1 LLLTIYYIFRGEILV
16 KILAISHSLWF
27 GGALISTL
35 EFFNEIKNNLK
46 GYDIELKVMIC
57 KGFNDA
63 VISKLS
69 SMHIEYYEAPCY
81 IIMGYPVLEV
91 HKFRKLVEWA
101 DIVWITD
108 VEYLVVPQM
117 IKRIKNVPIVAHLHS
132 YALVCPW
139 WGALYGFKELC
150 LERCSVRRITKC
162 KQGINL
168 ELARIG
174 LLGDARARLYWL
186 LDFVKGPLDFFRWS
200 RLMNG
205 VAESID
211 GFIAVSK
218 ALWDIHVHHL
228 PSLGDKPF
236 SIVYNP
242 VTEPLK
248 HVKPDPRKPYGDYVL
263 YASGSNPVK
272 GPHLL
277 LEAWREVSREFRDL
291 KLYMVGCKNTWVERK
306 AHQMNLRNIVFMER
320 LPPDRRYYYLMYKAK
335 AVVMPSL
342 VPEAFG
348 RIPVEANRLGVP
360 AIVSSAGALPEIIID
375 GITGYIF
382 KSGDVGDLVKKVVK
396 VLEKDFNREEII
408 KHSYEKVNPQREV
421 EKLIEF
427 FESVMNYKG

>member
-1 LLLTIYYIFRGEILV
+1 MKILTIGHF
-16 KILAISHSLWF
+16 SWF
-27 GGALISTL
+27 GGAQISTL
-35 EFFNEIKNNLK
+35 EFLNVVKNDLK
-46 GYDIELKVMIC
+46 SYDIELKIVIC
-57 KGFNDA
+57 KGYNDA

-69 SMHIEYYEAPCY
+69 SMHVEYYGAPCHT
-81 IIMGYPVLEV
+81 IIGYPVLEV
-91 HKFRKLVEWA
+91 HKFRKLIEWA

-108 VEYLVVPQM
+108 VEYLVAPQ

-139 WGALYGFKELC
+139 WGALYGFRKPC
-150 LERCSVRRITKC
+150 LERCSVWRITRC

-168 ELARIG
+168 ELAKIG
-174 LLGDARARLYWL
+174 LLSGTRAWLYWL
-186 LDFVKGPLDFFRWS
+186 LDFVKGSLDFFRWS
-200 RLMNG
+200 ELMNG
-205 VAESID
+205 VTESID

-218 ALWDIHVHHL
+218 ALWNIHVHHL
-228 PSLGDKPF
+228 PSLGSKPF
-236 SIVYNP
+236 SIVYNL

-248 HVKPDPRKPYGDYVL
+248 HVKPDPREPHSDYIL

-291 KLYMVGCKNTWVERK
+291 KLYMVGCKSTWVERK
-306 AHQMNLRNIVFMER
+306 AHQMALRNIVFMER

-375 GITGYIF
+375 DITGYIF
-382 KSGDVGDLVKKVVK
+382 KAGDVDDLVKKVVK

-421 EKLIEF
+421 ENLIKF

>member
-1 LLLTIYYIFRGEILV
+1 MR
-16 KILAISHSLWF
+16 ILALAHGLGI
-27 GGALISTL
+27 GGAQISTL
-35 EFFNEIKNNLK
+35 EFLEGLRGRLDLK
-46 GYDIELKVMIC
+46 LLVCSEADENFASNATSIGIGVY
-57 KGFNDA
+57 
-63 VISKLS
+63 
-69 SMHIEYYEAPCY
+69 HAPCRVSG
-81 IIMGYPVLEV
+81 GYPIMDVNRAKDLI
-91 HKFRKLVEWA
+91 KWA
-101 DIVWITD
+101 DIAWITD
-108 VEYLVVPQM
+108 VEYLTAPL
-117 IKRIKNVPIVAHLHS
+117 IKQIRSIPVIAHIHS
-132 YALVCPW
+132 YALICPW
-139 WGALYGFKELC
+139 WGTLYSFREPC
-150 LERCSVRRITKC
+150 LEKCSAWRITRC

-168 ELARIG
+168 ELAKIG
-174 LLGDARARLYWL
+174 LLSSARARLYWL
-186 LDFVKGPLDFFRWS
+186 LDFVKGPLDFFKWS
-200 RLMNG
+200 RVMNS
-205 VAESID
+205 VTESID

-218 ALWDIHVHHL
+218 ALWEIHARHL
-228 PSLGDKPF
+228 LSLSSKPF

-248 HVKPDPRKPYGDYVL
+248 HVKPDPHEPYGDYVL

-291 KLYMVGCKNTWVERK
+291 KLYMVGCKSTWVERK
-306 AHQMNLRNIVFMER
+306 AHQMALRNIVFMER

-360 AIVSSAGALPEIIID
+360 AIISSAGALPEIIID
-375 GITGYIF
+375 DITGYIF
-382 KSGDVGDLVKKVVK
+382 KAGDVDDLVKKVVK

-421 EKLIEF
+421 ENLIKF